1 MFVVTSCWQ
10 LIDVIFPIFKATVL
24 GPHWKPGNELY
35 TCFYNNISFSKDSKF
50 QAIQSFTGKRKCRF
64 KKWRV
69 HLRWTEAKM
78 YSNYVKWRISTNG
91 VWKI

>member
-35 TCFYNNISFSKDSKF
+35 TCFYNNISSFKNSKF
-50 QAIQSFTGKRKCRF
+50 KRLSALPSKED
-64 KKWRV
+64 V
-69 HLRWTEAKM
+69 A
-78 YSNYVKWRISTNG
+78 
-91 VWKI
+91 WKSARNKDFSVREF